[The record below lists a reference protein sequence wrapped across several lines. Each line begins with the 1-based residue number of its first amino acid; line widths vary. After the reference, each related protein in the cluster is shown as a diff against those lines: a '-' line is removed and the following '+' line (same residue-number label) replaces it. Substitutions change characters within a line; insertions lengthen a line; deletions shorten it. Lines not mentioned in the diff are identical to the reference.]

1 LAESGTHIG
10 HFSVLGVVGRGGMGE
25 VYEAFDER
33 LQRRVALKTIRADH
47 RLDAAAR
54 NRFLREA
61 RTLSQLD
68 NPAICRIYDYVEGDD
83 SDLLVLEFI
92 SGRTLR
98 QAAGDLDFQRKLA
111 VAQAI
116 ARALAAAHRA
126 GIVHRDLKPDNVML
140 TESGEV
146 KVLDFGLARSTSA
159 SIVEGVERTVAEDD
173 VIDDDHTAVRRRV
186 GMVSSAAPGN
196 GGDTEHGDAVGTPM
210 FMSPE
215 QARGEIVT
223 PASDL
228 YSFGLLLQTLFSGA
242 GVYPG
247 HLLAREMLEMAS
259 RGESLSPAGIDG
271 DIAALIQSL
280 KRLAPTDRPTAVDA
294 LARLD
299 WIANRS
305 RRAARRIAVA
315 AAIAVV
321 LIGGTKYVVDIRHE
335 RSIAEHRREQ
345 AEGLISFMVGELRK
359 KLEPVG
365 RLDILSGVGD
375 EALRYF
381 SELTPGEMTV
391 GELRQNARTL
401 SQIGEVRIA
410 QGNLASADASMRRSF
425 ALASAAVLRE
435 PRNAEA
441 RFELATSEFWIGEVS
456 RLRGDLAGALRHDRE
471 YLRICEALAKEN
483 PSNRQYAIE
492 SGYGHSNV
500 GTILEEQGDL
510 AGALDH
516 YRQAV
521 AIKEQH
527 APAKADLAKTI
538 SKVAV
543 VLQTMGRF
551 DEARAAFGREHD
563 LLADALR
570 TRSDN
575 TQWLTA
581 LATNRNLLASLE
593 SDTGDDR
600 RALALIEEQH
610 DITARL
616 VARDPKNATWQRNL
630 EASDSKWGYLLRVS
644 GDMAQSESHY
654 RAAFARLQ
662 PLLAKDP
669 TRALWKRDAIVARSG
684 LAWAALARG
693 DDVGARREIA
703 AGRAMLQTVS
713 GHDAAMQ
720 RVAWEFAIA
729 AGAVA
734 EHAGDSEAARRE
746 WASVADALWPGRDHH
761 EDRNL
766 AFLARALLYLGRI
779 NDAQPIVSRLTG
791 GGYRSQELISLWTAK
806 RSQHV

>member
-1 LAESGTHIG
+1 
-10 HFSVLGVVGRGGMGE
+10 MGE
-25 VYEAFDER
+25 VFEAFDER

-68 NPAICRIYDYVEGDD
+68 NPAICRIYDYIEGDD

-92 SGRTLR
+92 TGRTLR
-98 QAAGDLDFQRKLA
+98 QAAGDLDFPRKLA

-126 GIVHRDLKPDNVML
+126 GIVHRDLKPENVML
-140 TESGEV
+140 TESGEI
-146 KVLDFGLARSTSA
+146 KVLDFGLAHSTSA
-159 SIVEGVERTVAEDD
+159 SAIESVAEKTSDD
-173 VIDDDHTAVRRRV
+173 VDDDDTAVRRRV
-186 GMVSSAAPGN
+186 GIVSSSAVSGRDTDH
-196 GGDTEHGDAVGTPM
+196 GDTIGTPM

-215 QARGEIVT
+215 QARGETVT

-242 GVYPG
+242 GAYPE
-247 HLLAREMLEMAS
+247 HLRARGILEMAS
-259 RGESLSPAGIDG
+259 RGESLAPAGIDG
-271 DIAALIQSL
+271 DVTALIQRL

-305 RRAARRIAVA
+305 RRAARRIAA
-315 AAIAVV
+315 AAAVTVV
-321 LIGGTKYVVDIRHE
+321 LVGGAKYVVDIRHE

-345 AEGLISFMVGELRK
+345 AEGLISFMVGDLRK

-365 RLDILSGVGD
+365 RLDVLSGVGD

-381 SELTPGEMTV
+381 SDLTPGEMTV

-410 QGNLASADASMRRSF
+410 QGNLASAEASMRRSF
-425 ALASAAVLRE
+425 ALASAAALRE

-456 RLRGDLAGALRHDRE
+456 RLRGDLAGALQHDRE

-516 YRQAV
+516 YQRAV

-543 VLQTMGRF
+543 VLQTMGRYA
-551 DEARAAFGREHD
+551 EARAAFGREHD
-563 LLADALR
+563 LLVDALR
-570 TRSDN
+570 ARADN

-593 SDTGDDR
+593 SDTGDDH
-600 RALALIEEQH
+600 RALALVEEQH

-630 EASDSKWGYLLRVS
+630 GMSDSKWGYLLRVS

-654 RAAFARLQ
+654 RAAFALLQ

-693 DDVGARREIA
+693 DGVGARREIA
-703 AGRAMLQTVS
+703 AGRALLQTVN
-713 GHDAAMQ
+713 GHDDAMQ
-720 RVAWEFAIA
+720 RVAWELALA
-729 AGAVA
+729 EGAVA

-746 WASVADALWPGRDHH
+746 WSSVAGALWPGRDRH
-761 EDRNL
+761 ESRKL
-766 AFLARALLYLGRI
+766 ALLARALLYLGRI
-779 NDAQPIVSRLTG
+779 NDAQPIVSRLTA
-791 GGYRSQELISLWTAK
+791 GGYRNQELISLWTAK
-806 RSQHV
+806 RSEHV